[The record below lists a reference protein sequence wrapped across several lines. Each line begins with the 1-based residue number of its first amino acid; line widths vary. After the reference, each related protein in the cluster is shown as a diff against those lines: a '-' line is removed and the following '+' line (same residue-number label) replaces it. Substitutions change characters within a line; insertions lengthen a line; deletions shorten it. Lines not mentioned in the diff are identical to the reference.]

1 MVKIIADTTSSLPVD
16 VAKARKIYYL
26 PQIIIFGNESYR
38 DDTEID
44 TPTFLSKLRASA
56 ELPKTAAPPPALYT
70 PIYQEIIQSG
80 DAAIVIAP
88 SGEVSGTVRSAKVAA
103 QDFPSADIRVIDTRT
118 LGSGLGSIV
127 LKAQEWADAGLD
139 ADTIEAKVR
148 ELSARERV
156 YFLVD
161 TLEYLY
167 KGGRI
172 GGASALVGSILQVK
186 PILTVIDGRAEAVET
201 QRTKRRALLRLIEIV
216 KQECPTQDDCMLSI
230 MASDAEDVAKTLADD
245 ISSAIGLQNIPQ
257 YRLPP
262 AILVH
267 AGPKTIAVSFF
278 VGKDQPRITKPSA

>member
-1 MVKIIADTTSSLPVD
+1 MVKIIADTTSSLPVA

-70 PIYQEIIQSG
+70 PIFQELVQNGES
-80 DAAIVIAP
+80 AIVIAP
-88 SGEVSGTVRSAKVAA
+88 SAEVSGTARSASVAA
-103 QDFPSADIRVIDTRT
+103 QDFPNADIRVIDTQT
-118 LGSGLGSIV
+118 IGSGLGSIV

-139 ADTIEAKVR
+139 VDTIEAKVK
-148 ELSARERV
+148 ELSACQRV
-156 YFLVD
+156 FFLVD

-172 GGASALVGSILQVK
+172 GGASALFGSILQVK
-186 PILTVIDGRAEAVET
+186 PILTIVKGRAEAVET
-201 QRTKRRALLRLIEIV
+201 QRTKRRALGRLVEIV
-216 KQECPTQDDCMLSI
+216 KQDCPTRDECLLTI
-230 MASDAEDVAKTLADD
+230 MASDAEDVADGLAADLT
-245 ISSAIGLQNIPQ
+245 AAVGVENIPV
-257 YRLPP
+257 YKLPP

-267 AGPKTIAVSFF
+267 AGPKTVAVSYF
-278 VGKDQPRITKPSA
+278 VAVNHDGVTK